1 MVGDLHTHSRKSDG
15 SMYAADIVAYAKRVH
30 LDYLALTDHD
40 TMAGVPLAEEAGKEL
55 GVCII
60 PGVEISTKDYQRGLP
75 VHMLC
80 YFPKDTETL
89 QKELDKTLLSRAE
102 TKKQMIEKIR
112 KIYPVTWEYI
122 ERFSRESESIYES
135 HIMQALADHG
145 YTNTVI
151 GSLKDDLIS
160 KGGSCYV
167 PNAYPDTR
175 EVLRLIHDVGGLAV
189 VAHPG
194 QFHSIPLC
202 AELAEKKQIVG
213 IEYAHPRN
221 TEEVRA
227 SIQSICTKYGL
238 IMTGGSDFHGQ
249 FAKSPHPLG
258 SFVTQ
263 EPAIQKLIGLSKKPT

>member
-15 SMYAADIVAYAKRVH
+15 SMYVEDIVAYAKRVK

-40 TMAGVPLAEEAGKEL
+40 TMAGVPIAMEAGEKL
-55 GVCII
+55 GVQII
-60 PGVEISTKDYQRGLP
+60 PGVEISTKDYQRGRP

-80 YFPKDTETL
+80 YFPKDTDTL
-89 QKELDKTLLSRAE
+89 QEELNKTLRSRAE
-102 TKKQMIEKIR
+102 TKKQMIEKIM
-112 KIYPVTWEYI
+112 KIYPITWEYI
-122 ERFSRESESIYES
+122 ARFSRESESIYES

-151 GSLKDDLIS
+151 GGLKDDLIS
-160 KGGSCYV
+160 KNGSCYV

-175 EVLRLIHDVGGLAV
+175 EVIRLIRAVGGLAV
-189 VAHPG
+189 IAHPG
-194 QFHSIPLC
+194 QFDSLELC
-202 AELAEKKQIVG
+202 AELAEKKEIAG

-221 TEEVRA
+221 AEDVKA
-227 SIQSICTKYGL
+227 SIKDICTKYDL

-249 FAKSPHPLG
+249 FAKSPHPLD

-263 EPAIQKLIGLSKKPT
+263 GPAIQRLIALSKT